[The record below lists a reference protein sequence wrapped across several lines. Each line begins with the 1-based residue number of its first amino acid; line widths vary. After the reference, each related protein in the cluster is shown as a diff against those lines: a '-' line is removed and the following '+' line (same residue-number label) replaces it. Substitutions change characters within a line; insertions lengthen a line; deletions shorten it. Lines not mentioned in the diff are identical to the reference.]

1 MPRRVHVEAVT
12 HGEIA
17 ISEQETHHLRDVL
30 RLREGAM
37 VQVFDDTGR
46 VAEATLHFRGQMAIA
61 RVQSLA
67 EAPHSKCQI
76 VVASAMPKGNRAD
89 WMIEKLSE
97 LGVHIFIPMINERSV
112 VLAEGKNKL
121 ERWRRIATEAA
132 KQSHRSG
139 VMRIESV
146 QPLATVMQ
154 SAATHGTCWQLSTDA
169 VATPI
174 INLPQ
179 PPEGCLTVFIGPEG
193 GWSEEETAHFQKAEI
208 PAVSLGKTILRIET
222 AAVAAAAILGA
233 HFDC

>member
-1 MPRRVHVEAVT
+1 MPRRVHVVAVT
-12 HGEIA
+12 HGDII
-17 ISEQETHHLRDVL
+17 ISKQEAHHLRDVL
-30 RLREGAM
+30 RLRDGAT
-37 VQVFDDTGR
+37 VQVFDDGGR
-46 VAEATLHFRGQMAIA
+46 VGTATLRFDGQAVIA
-61 RVQSLA
+61 QVQSMV
-67 EAPHSKCQI
+67 EVSNSKCQI

-97 LGVHIFIPMINERSV
+97 LGVHTFIPLISERSV

-139 VMRIESV
+139 VMHVEAV
-146 QPLATVMQ
+146 QPLAAVIQ
-154 SAATHGTCWQLSTDA
+154 SAVTQGSCWQLSTDA
-169 VATPI
+169 AATPI
-174 INLPQ
+174 INLHPSMNKA
-179 PPEGCLTVFIGPEG
+179 LTIFIGPEG
-193 GWSEEETAHFQKAEI
+193 DWSEDETAQFQKAEI